1 MATPET
7 ILPILQNF
15 RGLEPLKQLFYVELN
30 YNRANIPLDNL
41 PESTVNLVAETPL
54 VLATGGKRN
63 DFHIIYTHLNT
74 EKLRKTDER
83 HIITHLQTHYP
94 DTLYIF
100 SNKAQDQWHFVNVK
114 LTRETSEN
122 TEQRLKQRNLFRRI
136 TIAPD
141 ERLRTAAERIARLD
155 LAAIAEND
163 TLFNAREHLTPI
175 DIRKAHEEAFNVE
188 AVTEAFFE
196 DYKRSFK
203 RLQTELTRQHTD
215 EKWAHDY
222 TQQFL
227 SRCLFLYFIQRKRW
241 LGDDTEFLR
250 TFYETYQAASQPAD
264 TFVERWLNVLFFEAF
279 NNKFHGGY
287 TYFPRALRE
296 TLQLAPYLNGGLF
309 RENALD
315 TAYAVRIPDALWQD
329 IFTFFERY
337 NFTIAEDTPL
347 DQEVAVDPEMIGKV
361 YESLVSAED
370 SERGDAGIFYT
381 PRVEIDLMC
390 RLALVDNLTNN
401 IDVADRDALKH
412 ILYEVLFAF
421 EETEKHEADARLGA
435 HWQSV
440 YEHLQN
446 LTVLDPACGSGSFLV
461 GMLHILDD
469 LHARAEHYLN
479 PSASP
484 LEKGGS
490 DSSTSPLEKGG
501 KGGSASPLEKGG
513 SAAPLEKGGKGGSAS
528 LVEKGGKGGFDF
540 PLEKEDKG
548 GADFSNSAPPAE
560 PPSNSPPPAGGL
572 GGVANNPSLAA
583 SASPLEKGGKGG
595 SDSSTS
601 CLEKSGKGGSASL
614 VEKGGSDSSN
624 SPLEKGGK
632 GGSAFPLEEEDKG
645 DSDFSNSA
653 PPAEPPSNSPP
664 PAGGLGGGNTTEL
677 DGVNTAELG
686 EGTQN
691 NTFDRRKSIIGKNLY
706 GVDVKPWACKV
717 AELRLWLAL
726 IIDAEFTT
734 AELNVREEPLL
745 PDFSFNIRHGDSIVQ
760 DIGGMNLAQTRTL
773 GSGVPRALQ
782 QKITDLQTEKRK
794 FYNGEAE
801 RKYAEKEEVEAA
813 EHNLFREILQD
824 YETRKSREIRVVE
837 AWLEDPA
844 EQLTLTGLGVSEPR
858 QLSFETQQKQREL
871 AKHKENLAQVQ
882 RARAA
887 LASNTTPPFVWDI
900 AFVEIFQ
907 QRGGFDIIIENPPYV
922 RQEQIADPTLPRPE
936 VTTANKREYKAK
948 LARAIYQA
956 FPDHFG
962 YKENR
967 STVKNKLD
975 AKSDLYIYFYLHGLS
990 LLNPQGTFC
999 SITSNS
1005 WLDVGYGKHLQAFLL
1020 KRCHLKLV
1028 LDNAAKRSFKG
1039 VNINTIITLISAPN
1053 NIGEANRQHTTR
1065 FVNFTVPFEAILNPI
1080 IFYEIET
1087 ATARLSRPEHR
1098 IHAVTQEALLTTGT
1112 DEKAKYAGDKWGAK
1126 YLRAPDIYW
1135 HLLENYHDKLIRV
1148 GEVADTPRGFTTGA
1162 NSFFVLDSQTIST
1175 WNIEAEFLSPVINNP
1190 RDVKSLFVHTKHLP
1204 NQLFMCRKR
1213 KKDLRNTSAL
1223 AYIEWGESQRFHERQ
1238 TCRTRQPWY
1247 ALRDKPRP
1255 RLTFPQLVGSTAKI
1269 TYAPDGCWT
1278 IDNFTEIHPPSDLSI
1293 PLCFALNSTLF
1304 QLMLNLSGCAN
1315 RGYGFLK
1322 MQTSDL
1328 SNLLCPDLK
1337 LLNINGGG
1345 NS

>member
-1 MATPET
+1 MPTPET

-114 LTRETSEN
+114 LTREKKEHTDPERE
-122 TEQRLKQRNLFRRI
+122 TALKQRHLFRRI

-155 LAAIAEND
+155 LEGITEGD
-163 TLFNAREHLTPI
+163 TLFDGQEMLTALE
-175 DIRKAHEEAFNVE
+175 IRRAHEEAFNVE

-250 TFYETYQAASQPAD
+250 TFYETYQAASQPRD
-264 TFVERWLNVLFFEAF
+264 TFVANWLNVLFFEAF
-279 NNKFHGGY
+279 NNRFHGGY
-287 TYFPRALRE
+287 TYFPTALRE

-347 DQEVAVDPEMIGKV
+347 DQAVAVDPEMIGKV

-421 EETEKHEADARLGA
+421 EEAEKHEADARLGA

-440 YEHLQN
+440 SAHLQN

-469 LHARAEHYLN
+469 LHARAEHHLN
-479 PSASP
+479 PSPSP
-484 LEKGGS
+484 L
-490 DSSTSPLEKGG
+490 
-501 KGGSASPLEKGG
+501 
-513 SAAPLEKGGKGGSAS
+513 
-528 LVEKGGKGGFDF
+528 
-540 PLEKEDKG
+540 
-548 GADFSNSAPPAE
+548 PAE
-560 PPSNSPPPAGGL
+560 PPSNSPLLAGGL

-583 SASPLEKGGKGG
+583 SASPLEKGSEEASASPLDKGGNGG
-595 SDSSTS
+595 SDFPLEKESKESSAS
-601 CLEKSGKGGSASL
+601 SLEKSGKEGFDFPLEKESKESSASSLEKSGKEGSASPL
-614 VEKGGSDSSN
+614 EKESKGGSDSSN
-624 SPLEKGGK
+624 STLEKGSKEGFGWGVSS
-632 GGSAFPLEEEDKG
+632 GG
-645 DSDFSNSA
+645 
-653 PPAEPPSNSPP
+653 
-664 PAGGLGGGNTTEL
+664 
-677 DGVNTAELG
+677 
-686 EGTQN
+686 GTQN
-691 NTFDRRKSIIGKNLY
+691 NTFDRRKSIIGRNLY
-706 GVDVKPWACKV
+706 GIDVKPWACKV

-773 GSGVPRALQ
+773 GSGVPRTLQ
-782 QKITDLQTEKRK
+782 QKITDLQTEKHK

-801 RKYAEKEEVEAA
+801 RKYAEKADVHTAEVS
-813 EHNLFREILQD
+813 LFRE
-824 YETRKSREIRVVE
+824 
-837 AWLEDPA
+837 
-844 EQLTLTGLGVSEPR
+844 
-858 QLSFETQQKQREL
+858 
-871 AKHKENLAQVQ
+871 
-882 RARAA
+882 
-887 LASNTTPPFVWDI
+887 
-900 AFVEIFQ
+900 
-907 QRGGFDIIIENPPYV
+907 
-922 RQEQIADPTLPRPE
+922 
-936 VTTANKREYKAK
+936 
-948 LARAIYQA
+948 
-956 FPDHFG
+956 
-962 YKENR
+962 
-967 STVKNKLD
+967 
-975 AKSDLYIYFYLHGLS
+975 
-990 LLNPQGTFC
+990 
-999 SITSNS
+999 
-1005 WLDVGYGKHLQAFLL
+1005 
-1020 KRCHLKLV
+1020 
-1028 LDNAAKRSFKG
+1028 
-1039 VNINTIITLISAPN
+1039 
-1053 NIGEANRQHTTR
+1053 
-1065 FVNFTVPFEAILNPI
+1065 
-1080 IFYEIET
+1080 
-1087 ATARLSRPEHR
+1087 
-1098 IHAVTQEALLTTGT
+1098 LLT
-1112 DEKAKYAGDKWGAK
+1112 
-1126 YLRAPDIYW
+1126 AP
-1135 HLLENYHDKLIRV
+1135 
-1148 GEVADTPRGFTTGA
+1148 
-1162 NSFFVLDSQTIST
+1162 
-1175 WNIEAEFLSPVINNP
+1175 
-1190 RDVKSLFVHTKHLP
+1190 
-1204 NQLFMCRKR
+1204 
-1213 KKDLRNTSAL
+1213 
-1223 AYIEWGESQRFHERQ
+1223 
-1238 TCRTRQPWY
+1238 
-1247 ALRDKPRP
+1247 
-1255 RLTFPQLVGSTAKI
+1255 
-1269 TYAPDGCWT
+1269 
-1278 IDNFTEIHPPSDLSI
+1278 
-1293 PLCFALNSTLF
+1293 
-1304 QLMLNLSGCAN
+1304 
-1315 RGYGFLK
+1315 
-1322 MQTSDL
+1322 
-1328 SNLLCPDLK
+1328 
-1337 LLNINGGG
+1337 
-1345 NS
+1345 